1 MYNSEKCNIVPRRL
15 LTVTLEKF
23 SSFFILSLT
32 FISNWCILSPSTA
45 RRVTQGASAS
55 DLLRKIPYLHIITVI
70 TYNTHKSAAEIAE
83 LLNAAGYTYR
93 GYKPKVWQGRTVSR
107 IYFGR
112 SFLTVGWGEVSARK
126 NGPYSP
132 LAIGEEAVD
141 AAARVIEESICGKE
155 EDTGC
160 PAPYEKDFISYSEL
174 GDDDIE
180 YINSRY

>member
-1 MYNSEKCNIVPRRL
+1 M
-15 LTVTLEKF
+15 
-23 SSFFILSLT
+23 
-32 FISNWCILSPSTA
+32 
-45 RRVTQGASAS
+45 
-55 DLLRKIPYLHIITVI
+55 PYLHIIVMI
-70 TYNTHKSAAEIAE
+70 AYNTQKPASEIAD

-93 GYKPKVWQGRTVSR
+93 GYKPKAWQGRTVSR

-141 AAARVIEESICGKE
+141 AAARVIEESIYGKE

-160 PAPYEKDFISYSEL
+160 CAPYEKDFISYSEL

-180 YINSRY
+180 FINIRY